1 MKDNLFLK
9 YRYARVIFISLVCF
23 LFVASCGI
31 DQKKSEQKKD
41 TAIAF
46 LKYYRNEILKNKS
59 ILLLD
64 TPAYYSIQDCLLQV
78 TYEKEYTLFDKE
90 DFSDEFHSTLW
101 DKKSIDG
108 VKLISKEN
116 LPNIMTPQSKS
127 DFRKNFGEGYYVFSH
142 PIVSKDLKHILFFT
156 AYWCSERCGYGSLGL
171 YERTKAGWRLVKKY
185 CDWVS

>member
-1 MKDNLFLK
+1 MMIFLNK
-9 YRYARVIFISLVCF
+9 VEHKLIISLVYF
-23 LFVASCGI
+23 LSVTSCGI
-31 DQKKSEQKKD
+31 DQKKSEQKKN
-41 TAIAF
+41 TAVEF
-46 LKYYRNEILKNKS
+46 LKYYRSEILKDKL

-64 TPAYYSIQDCLLQV
+64 TPSDYNLKECLSRV
-78 TYEKEYTLFDKE
+78 THEKEFTLFDKE
-90 DFSDEFHSTLW
+90 DFADEFNSVLW

-116 LPNIMTPQSKS
+116 LPNIVTPQSKS